1 MEDNNKTIQKCINI
15 LKNNK
20 IDTSTNL
27 GINDI
32 LTLKNTIMM
41 ASNDLQTAI
50 QNNIEENFRTNYLQN
65 NININTASAV
75 SNGLS
80 LVSAPTIIASLVLG
94 NSHLC
99 CIGGIGLLTSLCMDD
114 GIDLYTSLHNRN
126 TANSLDSVQQW
137 ISSQDKANVDNT
149 SEQQNNNDN
158 NREIKPINNNNN
170 KNKDTITEAI
180 KHLQQIMQ
188 LKYNNYNDK
197 IVANNLVEG
206 LFKVI
211 NSQLSK

>member
-1 MEDNNKTIQKCINI
+1 MENNNKKKKKCINI

-20 IDTSTNL
+20 IDTSSNL

-197 IVANNLVEG
+197 IVANNLVED